1 MTNPS
6 FSCILIT
13 VVSVT
18 CIAWFSE
25 DRPFAV
31 GYFDGKLL
39 MGTKEPAE
47 KGGVVLIDAHKV
59 KAIFSMVAFLDF
71 FIVVLFGSRVSST
84 VFLTGH
90 L

>member
-1 MTNPS
+1 M
-6 FSCILIT
+6 

-39 MGTKEPAE
+39 MGTKEPLE
-47 KGGVVLIDAHKV
+47 KGGIVLIDAHKV
-59 KAIFSMVAFLDF
+59 KAIFSMIAFLVCFLCF
-71 FIVVLFGSRVSST
+71 FKLWFGSSI
-84 VFLTGH
+84 FNNILH
-90 L
+90 CL

>member
-1 MTNPS
+1 MTNPF
-6 FSCILIT
+6 FSCVSIM

-39 MGTKEPAE
+39 MGTKEPLE
-47 KGGVVLIDAHKV
+47 KGGIVLIDAHKV
-59 KAIFSMVAFLDF
+59 KTIFFMLAFLF
-71 FIVVLFGSRVSST
+71 CL
-84 VFLTGH
+84 VFCVYVF
-90 L
+90 